1 MSALAKTVNRFASPV
16 QPVLQFC
23 LVSTAVLACQDC
35 STDREDWQEDHYVS
49 CRAVD
54 VCWKDEGVNAE
65 FYRASYGVTGIR
77 GEFFRKKSFI
87 FSEGSCVIG
96 GIWLILTI
104 KSVIRFC
111 YLLKTN

>member
-23 LVSTAVLACQDC
+23 LVSTAVLVCQDC

-77 GEFFRKKSFI
+77 GSSSARNRSFF
-87 FSEGSCVIG
+87 
-96 GIWLILTI
+96 
-104 KSVIRFC
+104 
-111 YLLKTN
+111 LKALA